1 MSHLP
6 FPALVGL
13 ETAQQALLMLAVEPR
28 LRGVIL
34 AAPAGTGKSSLA
46 RGLQALLTDATTPF
60 VELPASIDAENLLS
74 GLDLP
79 ASALLDTLLLPFS
92 LATALGVSLG
102 VSGGL

>member
-1 MSHLP
+1 LDR
-6 FPALVGL
+6 FGA
-13 ETAQQALLMLAVEPR
+13 EAPR
-28 LRGVIL
+28 Y
-34 AAPAGTGKSSLA
+34 P
-46 RGLQALLTDATTPF
+46 
-60 VELPASIDAENLLS
+60 